1 MCEYTWYCNR
11 GCNVFTSSAYDQDD
25 PPECGACGSRM
36 STESELYDD
45 VHEYIETMQVA
56 ECEARPNIQQS

>member
-11 GCNVFTSSAYDQDD
+11 GCNVFTSSVYDQED

-36 STESELYDD
+36 STEPDEYDD
-45 VHEYIETMQVA
+45 MHEQIEANQIA
-56 ECEARPNIQQS
+56 RFEAKI